1 MIELKKTA
9 PLLLITLTLHCFAL
23 LPQAPAVVPPPDGGY
38 PGFNT
43 AEGQNALF
51 SLTTGSANTAVGWFS
66 LSSSSTGSFNTAT
79 GAGSLLFNTADENT
93 AFGAGALVFN
103 TIGIQNTAVGAA
115 ALLNNTT
122 GSSNTAVG
130 DSALFSN
137 TTGTGNVANGFY
149 ALFSNTT
156 GNFNTAVGDL
166 ALELNTEGSS
176 NTANGFGALGSN
188 TTGFGNTA
196 IGSGAGS
203 NVTGIG
209 NVCIGSGVPGVAG
222 VNSTTWIRNVYT
234 SVVSGLSVYVDS
246 NDKIGTLASSR
257 RYKDEITP
265 MAKASEAILSL
276 RPVSFRYK
284 KEVDPTRS
292 LSFGLIAEEVAAAN
306 PDLVVRNKDG
316 EIYTVR
322 YEAVNA
328 MLLNEFLKEHR
339 NGEEQDL
346 AIIQLQST
354 LVQQKKRFESKLA
367 QQEEQITALMAHLQK
382 LAADIELNKAES
394 RAVAEK

>member
-1 MIELKKTA
+1 M
-9 PLLLITLTLHCFAL
+9 
-23 LPQAPAVVPPPDGGY
+23 
-38 PGFNT
+38 
-43 AEGQNALF
+43 
-51 SLTTGSANTAVGWFS
+51 
-66 LSSSSTGSFNTAT
+66 
-79 GAGSLLFNTADENT
+79 
-93 AFGAGALVFN
+93 
-103 TIGIQNTAVGAA
+103 
-115 ALLNNTT
+115 
-122 GSSNTAVG
+122 
-130 DSALFSN
+130 
-137 TTGTGNVANGFY
+137 
-149 ALFSNTT
+149 
-156 GNFNTAVGDL
+156 
-166 ALELNTEGSS
+166 
-176 NTANGFGALGSN
+176 
-188 TTGFGNTA
+188 
-196 IGSGAGS
+196 
-203 NVTGIG
+203 
-209 NVCIGSGVPGVAG
+209 
-222 VNSTTWIRNVYT
+222 
-234 SVVSGLSVYVDS
+234 SGLSVYVDS
-246 NDKIGTLASSR
+246 NDKIGTLSSSR

-322 YEAVNA
+322 YEALNA

-339 NGEEQDL
+339 KGEEQDL